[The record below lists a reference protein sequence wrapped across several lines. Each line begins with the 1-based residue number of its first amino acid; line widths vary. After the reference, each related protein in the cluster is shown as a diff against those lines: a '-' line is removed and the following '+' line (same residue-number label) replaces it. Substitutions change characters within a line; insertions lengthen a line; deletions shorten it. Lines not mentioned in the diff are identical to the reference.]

1 MEMKDVKIL
10 LCDDS
15 LLVRRSVRK
24 HLEQNGCCN
33 VLEAADGEEAVAQYA
48 KHMPDLVLMD
58 IVMPKK
64 TGIDA
69 LKEIKSLNPKA
80 RVVMASSVGT
90 QSKLKEA
97 ILAGA
102 TDFLQKPFDL
112 DALDRM
118 MECILAK

>member
-1 MEMKDVKIL
+1 MEIKKIKIL

-15 LLVRRSVRK
+15 LLVRKSVRK
-24 HLEQNGCCN
+24 HLEEQGCTSIM
-33 VLEAADGEEAVAQYA
+33 EAADGEQAIAMYKEFN
-48 KHMPDLVLMD
+48 PDLVLMD

-69 LKEIKSLNPKA
+69 LKEIKAHDPHA
-80 RVVMASSVGT
+80 YIVMASSVGT

-102 TDFLQKPFDL
+102 SDFLQKPFDL
-112 DALDRM
+112 SALDRL
-118 MECILAK
+118 IQRIQ